1 MIPSVFQYYCSIWGF
16 EDYLLKTLF
25 QKVMQHKIA
34 NLSAHCPA
42 HAPPHRSAV
51 PRAPGRT
58 LSSCGPTPRQPPAP
72 YRTPCRPPC
81 QCSEFPTH
89 MYVTQ
94 AQLCTRKSRVHP
106 SPEMLQMLYSCG
118 VGLLHSCFVC
128 FIIPSPSKPLHPSYL
143 FSSRV
148 TLATRLAQVGP
159 QCPHLAV
166 CTAELLEV
174 QVPSRPLPVVHL
186 DRPQVER
193 RNLEAQEPTLHRDHH
208 LAILGPTE
216 DPLALGLPVLCIQVN
231 LKNNFPV

>member
-1 MIPSVFQYYCSIWGF
+1 
-16 EDYLLKTLF
+16 
-25 QKVMQHKIA
+25 MQHKIA

-89 MYVTQ
+89 M
-94 AQLCTRKSRVHP
+94 
-106 SPEMLQMLYSCG
+106 
-118 VGLLHSCFVC
+118 
-128 FIIPSPSKPLHPSYL
+128 
-143 FSSRV
+143 V

-174 QVPSRPLPVVHL
+174 QVPSRPLRWSTWTAH
-186 DRPQVER
+186 
-193 RNLEAQEPTLHRDHH
+193 
-208 LAILGPTE
+208 
-216 DPLALGLPVLCIQVN
+216 
-231 LKNNFPV
+231 K